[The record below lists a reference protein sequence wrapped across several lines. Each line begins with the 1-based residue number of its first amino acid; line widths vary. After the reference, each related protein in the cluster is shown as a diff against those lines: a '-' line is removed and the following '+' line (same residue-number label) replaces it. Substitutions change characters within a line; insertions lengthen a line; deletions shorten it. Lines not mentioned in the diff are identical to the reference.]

1 MKKCVS
7 ICKLHTIL
15 EVAPSKKI
23 RCLCEKTLSIQARFS
38 VKNRAK
44 IGAESDSKWQRQE
57 KPTKTASG
65 AVSGRTFSSP
75 DSKKSQNRGLR
86 LPKILLKTL
95 QDGPFWGGSQND
107 LPKIVLKTL
116 QDGPFWGGSQKTE
129 GVGWPRDAYFG
140 VGCKKWK
147 ASGGLETPRNA
158 IFDCPPLPHA
168 PKIPLK
174 TLKTV
179 QFGVGR
185 RCHSPCHDF
194 HVHGRR
200 QRRRTCDFGG
210 SFHRGGR
217 GGINPSPGTGDKGF
231 VCLVSY
237 SWGSTRPEA

>member
-1 MKKCVS
+1 MIENFGDFCASDVDLRPFWVPKRVSGGSSGRVFRPFFPDAALHRFFVVFSVKNVKLEKMKKCVS

-23 RCLCEKTLSIQARFS
+23 RCLREKTLSIQARFS

-168 PKIPLK
+168 
-174 TLKTV
+174 
-179 QFGVGR
+179 
-185 RCHSPCHDF
+185 S
-194 HVHGRR
+194 
-200 QRRRTCDFGG
+200 
-210 SFHRGGR
+210 
-217 GGINPSPGTGDKGF
+217 KGE
-231 VCLVSY
+231 LP
-237 SWGSTRPEA
+237 SWG

>member
-23 RCLCEKTLSIQARFS
+23 RCLREKTLSIQARFS

-57 KPTKTASG
+57 KPTKTGSG

-95 QDGPFWGGSQND
+95 QDGPFWGGSQNGRSI
-107 LPKIVLKTL
+107 LGWVSKNGRRRVASRRL
-116 QDGPFWGGSQKTE
+116 FWGGLQKME
-129 GVGWPRDAYFG
+129 GVGWPRDASKRHFRL
-140 VGCKKWK
+140 
-147 ASGGLETPRNA
+147 S
-158 IFDCPPLPHA
+158 PP
-168 PKIPLK
+168 
-174 TLKTV
+174 
-179 QFGVGR
+179 
-185 RCHSPCHDF
+185 SPFHD
-194 HVHGRR
+194 HGRR

-210 SFHRGGR
+210 SFHRGDKGR
-217 GGINPSPGTGDKGF
+217 GKP
-231 VCLVSY
+231 L
-237 SWGSTRPEA
+237 